1 MSGTARDPWAAF
13 EPVASA
19 PDPWA
24 GFEAVV
30 LPEAQQAPQPSVM
43 QQGLRGLGLGVR
55 NVIQGAAG
63 SLPGMAY
70 DALTAAFP
78 RLPGTMT
85 ADGSEPPRPRAA
97 ERAKTLA
104 DALSLPEP
112 ETVAEKRN
120 SAIIEPMAGG
130 VASMNAGAPL
140 VNAAAPAARALGNM
154 LTTNPLTQAA
164 SAGVGGYVANET
176 DSPVLGM
183 AASLATPLAIAGARR
198 IVTPVPNVNSPG
210 RQALVQGAER
220 EGIPLT
226 AGQATGS
233 RFLQNIESQF
243 EQLPFT
249 SGPQRAIREDQNRA
263 FISAAMRRAGET
275 ADDTS
280 PATINVARKR
290 IGGTIGEIAN
300 RNTLRVTPELDG
312 QLKAIERNLP
322 KLPDGTAG
330 PVGAYIK
337 EFREMVGGSKPQSP
351 EWQKP
356 SGMFPGMI
364 QPRAAGGV
372 GDGPTLPGKSYR
384 MLDSELGKAITATS
398 NGDLKNALGQLRETL
413 RTAMDASISPAD
425 AQAWQQ
431 ARREYANLMVIANAA
446 GRAGGGA
453 AEGMMSPVALRQALD
468 ASTGRGYVYGRGDLN
483 ELARIGQAVVKPPPD
498 SGTAGRSYANNMLTG
513 SLVGGGAG
521 SGAMVGGPLG
531 AAAGAVGSLALP
543 RIAQML
549 MNSDTGQAYLRNQA
563 AAAPTLTPDL
573 MRALLVHQLSGAL
586 PNMGAP

>member
-1 MSGTARDPWAAF
+1 MSGSVDPWAAF
-13 EPVASA
+13 RTSPAA
-19 PDPWA
+19 GDDPWA
-24 GFEAVV
+24 AFRVPASEA
-30 LPEAQQAPQPSVM
+30 PAPQPSLM
-43 QQGLRGLGLGVR
+43 QQGFRGLGLGAR

-63 SLPGMAY
+63 SLPGMAF
-70 DALTAAFP
+70 DALASAMP
-78 RLPGTMT
+78 RMPGTMT
-85 ADGSEPPRPRAA
+85 ADGSEPPRRKIA

-104 DALSLPEP
+104 DALMLPEP
-112 ETVAEKRN
+112 ETAAEKRN
-120 SAIIEPMAGG
+120 SAIIEPIAGG
-130 VASMNAGAPL
+130 VASMMAGAPL

-154 LTTNPLTQAA
+154 LTTSPLTQAA

-176 DSPVLGM
+176 DSPALGM

-233 RFLQNIESQF
+233 RFLQNVEAQF

-263 FISAAMRRAGET
+263 FISAAMRRAGENV
-275 ADDTS
+275 DDTM
-280 PATINVARKR
+280 PATINAARDR

-300 RNTLRVTPELDG
+300 RNTLRFTPQLDAELQQITDS
-312 QLKAIERNLP
+312 LRFIPPEA
-322 KLPDGTAG
+322 AG
-330 PVGAYIK
+330 PVRARIEQLRGMASPSAAPNVPPTIPGA
-337 EFREMVGGSKPQSP
+337 
-351 EWQKP
+351 
-356 SGMFPGMI
+356 
-364 QPRAAGGV
+364 
-372 GDGPTLPGKSYR
+372 SYR
-384 MLDSELGKAITATS
+384 MLDSELGRSIRSTG
-398 NGDLKNALGQLRETL
+398 NGDLRAALGDLRERL
-413 RTAMDASISPAD
+413 RAAMDASISPAD

-498 SGTAGRSYANNMLTG
+498 SGTGGRTYANNMLTG

-586 PNMGAP
+586 PNMGTP

>member
-1 MSGTARDPWAAF
+1 MSGTVDPWAEFRAPAPAADDPWAAYRIAPPSTAPAP
-13 EPVASA
+13 EP
-19 PDPWA
+19 
-24 GFEAVV
+24 GIGQRF
-30 LPEAQQAPQPSVM
+30 
-43 QQGLRGLGLGVR
+43 LRGVGLGAR
-55 NVIQGAAG
+55 NVMQGAAN

-70 DALTAAFP
+70 DALAAALP
-78 RLPGTMT
+78 RMPGTMT
-85 ADGSEPPRPRAA
+85 ADGTEPPRVGAA
-97 ERAKTLA
+97 EMARSGA
-104 DALSLPEP
+104 DALGLPVP
-112 ETVAEKRN
+112 ETPQEKRN
-120 SAIIEPMAGG
+120 SAIIEPIAGATASMGVGAPMAGA
-130 VASMNAGAPL
+130 AS
-140 VNAAAPAARALGNM
+140 PAVQSFGRM
-154 LTTNPLTQAA
+154 LMANPLTQAA
-164 SAGVGGYVANET
+164 SAATGGYVANET
-176 DSPVLGM
+176 DSPALGM

-198 IVTPVPNVNSPG
+198 LVTPVPNVNSPG
-210 RQALVQGAER
+210 RQALVEGAER

-233 RFLQNIESQF
+233 RFLQNVESQF

-249 SGPQRAIREDQNRA
+249 SGPQRAIRENQGRA

-280 PATINVARKR
+280 PATINAARER

-300 RNTLRVTPELDG
+300 RNTLRVTPELEG

-322 KLPDGTAG
+322 KLPDGVAG

-337 EFREMVGGSKPQSP
+337 EFRDMVRGGRPQAP
-351 EWQKP
+351 AWQPP

-364 QPRAAGGV
+364 QPRTAGGV

-398 NGDLKNALGQLRETL
+398 NGDLKNAIGQLRETL

-425 AQAWQQ
+425 AEAWQQ
-431 ARREYANLMVIANAA
+431 ARRQYANLMTIATAA

-468 ASTGRGYVYGRGDLN
+468 QSTGRGYAFGRGDLN
-483 ELARIGQAVVKPPPD
+483 ELSRIGQALLKAPSD
-498 SGTAGRSYANNMLTG
+498 SGTAGRTFANNILTG

-531 AAAGAVGSLALP
+531 AAAGAAGSLALP
-543 RIAQML
+543 RLAQML
-549 MNSDTGQAYLRNQA
+549 MNSQAGQAYLRNQA
-563 AAAPTLTPDL
+563 AADPTVTSDL
-573 MRALLVHQLSGAL
+573 ALALLLHQASQFL
-586 PNMGAP
+586 PNMGAQ